1 MKKKIQQIVI
11 ILASLVMG
19 VAIGISIMT
28 FLISYLG
35 EDFSF
40 GEYMLYLCGFLLL
53 FYAVYFVHIIAHEAG
68 HLIFG
73 LLTGYKFC
81 SFRIGSTIIVKED
94 GKYKLKN
101 YSLAGT
107 GGQCLMA
114 PPEMREGKVPYAL
127 YNLGGVI
134 VNLIIG
140 VVCLALYLVL
150 PEVPFLSVALIM
162 SACLGFFTAAT
173 NGIPMKLGLV
183 NNDGYN
189 ALSSGNDADALRS
202 FYCQLKVNEYI
213 TKGVRLRD
221 VPAELF
227 AVRDGAD
234 MSNPMNNTMRVFACN
249 RLMDE
254 HRFAEARA
262 ETESL
267 LGNENVLGV
276 HKNMLVCDIVFCKL
290 LAGEI
295 ESAEKMLDKGQK
307 RFMAAMA
314 KNPSVIRTW
323 YAYALLCEKDAAKA
337 EKHKADFEKTAASY
351 PYKGEQESERE
362 LMLAAEEKA
371 AGKEIL

>member
-81 SFRIGSTIIVKED
+81 SFRIGSAIIVKED

-114 PPEMREGKVPYAL
+114 PPEMREGKVPYVL
-127 YNLGGVI
+127 YNFGGVI
-134 VNLIIG
+134 INLIIG
-140 VVCLALYLVL
+140 AVCLVLFLAL
-150 PEVPFLSVALIM
+150 PEATFLSVALIM
-162 SACLGFFTAAT
+162 SVFIGFFTAAT
-173 NGIPMKLGLV
+173 NGIPMQTGLV
-183 NNDGYN
+183 SNDGYN
-189 ALSSGNDADALRS
+189 ALSLGKDEDALRS
-202 FYCQLKVNEYI
+202 FYCQLKVNEYV

-221 VPAELF
+221 VPEELF
-227 AVRDGAD
+227 VVRDGA
-234 MSNPMNNTMRVFACN
+234 SLANPLNNTMLVFTCN
-249 RLMDE
+249 RLIDE
-254 HRFAEARA
+254 HRFAEARF
-262 ETESL
+262 EIEKL

-276 HKNMLVCDIVFCKL
+276 HKNMLVCDLVFCKL
-290 LAGEI
+290 LVGEA
-295 ESAEKMLDKGQK
+295 ESAANMLDKGQK

-314 KNPSVIRTW
+314 KNPSILRTW
-323 YAYALLCEKDAAKA
+323 YSYALLFEKDEAKA
-337 EKHKADFEKTAASY
+337 KKYKADFEKNAAVY
-351 PYKGEQESERE
+351 PYKGDIESERE

-371 AGKEIL
+371 AEKEIL